1 MEIRLGLQWWLAG
14 ESGEE
19 IPAALI
25 ELLDGIA
32 RGGNLR
38 TAAQAAQLSY
48 RHAWGLLKHWE
59 GRFGVPLVALE
70 QGRGADLSRAG
81 ERLREVWH
89 KTLERSSAALQEA
102 SMQASQQLQR
112 VSSEPVLDRLV
123 VAGSHGFG
131 LSSLIALVRKTKI
144 EPEVQIVGS
153 EEALRRYAAGEC
165 QVAGFHLPVGPYG
178 KPLWARFQNYLQP
191 RRDVTLLVETR
202 ELGFMSRDGTL
213 ITSPAQIIERRLRF
227 LNRQPGS
234 GSRLLLDI
242 LLAEHAIAPE
252 TLKGYREEEY
262 THSAVAATIA
272 SGRADVGLGARAAA
286 ERFNL
291 GFHPVVTE
299 KYLLVI
305 SRESLRRKPGAQL
318 LRLLGGQTYKRA
330 LNQIPGSDS
339 RGSGRQI
346 ELKHIPVLLFGRRRG
361 KSGHTR

>member
-1 MEIRLGLQWWLAG
+1 MEIRLGLRWCVAG

-19 IPAALI
+19 IPPALI
-25 ELLDGIA
+25 QLLDGIA

-38 TAAQAAQLSY
+38 VAAQAAQLSY

-59 GRFGVPLVALE
+59 ERFGAPLVVLE

-89 KTLERSSAALQEA
+89 KTLERNSTTLQEA
-102 SMQASQQLQR
+102 SQQASLQLQR
-112 VSSEPVLDRLV
+112 ISSEPVHEHLV
-123 VAGSHGFG
+123 LAGSHGFG
-131 LSSLIALVRKTKI
+131 LTSLTALLRKAKI

-165 QVAGFHLPVGPYG
+165 QVAGFHLPVGAYG
-178 KPLWARFQNYLQP
+178 KPLWGRFQAYLQP

-202 ELGFMSRDGTL
+202 ELGFMSREGTV
-213 ITSPAQIIERRLRF
+213 ITSPEQIVARKLRF

-242 LLAEHAIAPE
+242 LLTEHGIDSG
-252 TLKGYREEEY
+252 TLKGYEDEEY

-272 SGRADVGLGARAAA
+272 SGRADVALGARAAA

-291 GFHPVVTE
+291 RFHPVVTE

-305 SRESLRRKPGAQL
+305 SRETLRRKPGAQL
-318 LRLLGGQTYKRA
+318 LRLLGGQTYKRL

-346 ELKHIPVLLFGRRRG
+346 ELKHIPVLLFGRRRS
-361 KSGHTR
+361 KSGSVR